1 MFSFS
6 GLDLKTRSGFGSWGV
21 FKHGWRWSES
31 EHLYSVWIITIGTQA
46 KIDVTTRSVSVP
58 QTHKTCLP
66 SRETAAQCSH
76 AAPKFGG
83 KKTKQERYLSRKQKS
98 SKRS

>member
-21 FKHGWRWSES
+21 FKQGWRWSES

-46 KIDVTTRSVSVP
+46 KIEVTIRSV
-58 QTHKTCLP
+58 
-66 SRETAAQCSH
+66 
-76 AAPKFGG
+76 F
-83 KKTKQERYLSRKQKS
+83 LSRKHP
-98 SKRS
+98 KRVCRVAKPPPSVPTQPRRLEEKNKTGAIFEPKTEIK